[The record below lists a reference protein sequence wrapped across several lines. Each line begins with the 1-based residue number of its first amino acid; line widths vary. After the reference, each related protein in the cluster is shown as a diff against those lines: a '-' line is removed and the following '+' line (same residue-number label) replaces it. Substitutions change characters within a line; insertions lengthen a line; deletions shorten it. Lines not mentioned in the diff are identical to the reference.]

1 VTTCADCQAVNPDD
15 ANFCNSCGRPLASV
29 DTAVAAPSPVE
40 SPVEN
45 PEDAAS
51 SARERQQRALR
62 IVAIFVA
69 AIIVIAVGLT
79 IGLRNVHIEINSN
92 PLVSV
97 RLPLNVCKTSVG
109 DASEVPVGLPS
120 TIHVKIPSESS
131 GTLAFYTDD
140 EGLIG
145 VLAPT
150 GWNCVAAIG
159 ADGTSYVN
167 VAPLGQSNPT
177 SNALGAGATT
187 EAITAAQTSA
197 CTGCRVSLACPL
209 FQLSANDA
217 AYEKSQPCPLTRPT
231 SETTTTVNADV
242 VEFTDPPGVHGD
254 GAPSGGAYAAM
265 GVMTY
270 YGDRNSDGSWTETCL
285 LPPSDTSLCRAI
297 VGNFKSRYGNE

>member
-1 VTTCADCQAVNPDD
+1 VKTCGECQAVNPDD
-15 ANFCNSCGRPLASV
+15 ANFCNSCGRPLASI
-29 DTAVAAPSPVE
+29 DTTIEAL

-45 PEDAAS
+45 RDEIAT
-51 SARERQQRALR
+51 SARQRQQHALR

-69 AIIVIAVGLT
+69 AIVVIAVGLT

-109 DASEVPVGLPS
+109 DSGEVPVGLPS
-120 TIHVKIPSESS
+120 TIRVKIPSDSS
-131 GTLAFYTDD
+131 STLAFYTDN

-145 VLAPT
+145 VLAPK
-150 GWNCVAAIG
+150 GWICAAAIG
-159 ADGTSYVN
+159 ADGTSDVN
-167 VAPLGQSNPT
+167 VSPLGQSNPT
-177 SNALGAGATT
+177 SNILGAGATT

-197 CTGCRVSLACPL
+197 CLGCRVSLACPL

-231 SETTTTVNADV
+231 SETTTTINAHV
-242 VEFTDPPGVHGD
+242 VEFTDAPGVHGD
-254 GAPSGGAYAAM
+254 GAPSGDAYAAR
-265 GVMTY
+265 GIMTY

-297 VGNFKSRYGNE
+297 VGNFESRYGKQ

>member
-1 VTTCADCQAVNPDD
+1 MKTCVDCQAVNPDD
-15 ANFCNSCGRPLASV
+15 ANFCNSCGKPLGTIA
-29 DTAVAAPSPVE
+29 TAVPTPTLVE
-40 SPVEN
+40 SEGVV
-45 PEDAAS
+45 AS
-51 SARERQQRALR
+51 NANQPQQRALR
-62 IVAIFVA
+62 IIAIFVV
-69 AIIVIAVGLT
+69 AILVVAGGLT
-79 IGLRNVHIEINSN
+79 YVLRNVHIAINTD

-120 TIHVKIPSESS
+120 SIRVKIPSESS
-131 GTLAFYTDD
+131 GTLAFYADN
-140 EGLIG
+140 EGLIEI
-145 VLAPT
+145 LAPK
-150 GWNCVAAIG
+150 GWNCAAAIG

-167 VAPLGQSNPT
+167 VSPLGQSTPT
-177 SNALGAGATT
+177 SNALSAGATT
-187 EAITAAQTSA
+187 EVITAAQTSA
-197 CTGCRVSLACPL
+197 CVGCRVSLACPL
-209 FQLSANDA
+209 FQMSANDG
-217 AYEKSQPCPLTRPT
+217 AYEKALPCPFTRPT
-231 SETTTTVNADV
+231 SETTTTVNAHV